1 MVRRARR
8 WRAGAGRAGTR
19 PGESPT
25 PGPIP
30 PNLLLN
36 RFFSYDTDMHQDN
49 YRVSRGIAELSQL
62 ALTTPRSMIRDVFDK
77 AARTPG
83 VISLALGEPSTT
95 APDHVV
101 QAGIDAI
108 RAGHTHYTDVLG
120 IPEYRRA
127 VADYTRRIKGLSY
140 DPGTEVHATPGATLA
155 LYLALRVLLD
165 PGDEVAV
172 FTPAFGTYE
181 AQVILSGA
189 TPVRVPLRPE
199 VGMRMEAA
207 ELERALTSRTKAVI
221 VNTPGNPTGAVTDV
235 PELQRIAA
243 VCRAHD
249 LWAISDEVYHPFV
262 FDTGEADRIVPAP
275 SIAACPGMRERTI
288 VVDSLSKVFAM
299 TGWRIG
305 HMLAPHRVIVESS
318 KLAEQMNSSLNAPA
332 QYAGAAALSGPL
344 DHVLRMRTQY
354 EGTRDVV
361 LDILRDHPQLRV
373 SSSMGAFFALVDVR
387 GTGLT
392 SGQFADRLL
401 EQEHVAVVPG
411 EAFGPGGDG
420 FVRLSFA
427 GDRTD
432 VARGVERMA
441 HFADTLGHGALVA

>member
-1 MVRRARR
+1 M
-8 WRAGAGRAGTR
+8 
-19 PGESPT
+19 
-25 PGPIP
+25 
-30 PNLLLN
+30 LLN
-36 RFFSYDTDMHQDN
+36 RFFSYDTEVHQDKHQAPSETADL
-49 YRVSRGIAELSQL
+49 SRL

-95 APDHVV
+95 ATDHVV
-101 QAGIDAI
+101 RAGIEAI

-120 IPEYRRA
+120 IPEYRDS
-127 VADYTRRIKGLSY
+127 VADYTRRVKGLSY
-140 DPGTEVHATPGATLA
+140 DPGTEIHATPGAALA
-155 LYLALRVLLD
+155 LYLALRVVLD

-172 FTPAFGTYE
+172 FTPSFGTYE

-189 TPVRVPLRPE
+189 SPVRVPLRPE
-199 VGMRMEAA
+199 VGMRMEAG
-207 ELERALTSRTKAVI
+207 ELERALTPRTRAVI
-221 VNTPGNPTGAVTDV
+221 LNSPGNPTGAVTDAH
-235 PELQRIAA
+235 ELARIAA

-262 FDTGEADRIVPAP
+262 FDTGQVDRIVPAP

-305 HMLAPHRVIVESS
+305 HLLAPHRVIVESS

-332 QYAGAAALSGPL
+332 QYAGAAALAGPL
-344 DHVLRMRTQY
+344 DHVIRMRSQY

-361 LDILRDHPQLRV
+361 VDLLRDHPLLRV
-373 SSSMGAFFALVDVR
+373 NSSMGAFFALVDVR

-392 SGQFADRLL
+392 GGEFADRLL
-401 EQEHVAVVPG
+401 DQEHVAVVPG
-411 EAFGPGGDG
+411 EAFGPGGNG

-427 GDRTD
+427 GDRAD
-432 VARGVERMA
+432 VTRGVERMA
-441 HFADTLGHGALVA
+441 HFADSLGHGALVA

>member
-19 PGESPT
+19 HGESPT

-49 YRVSRGIAELSQL
+49 YRASRGIAELSQL

-221 VNTPGNPTGAVTDV
+221 LNTPGNPTGAVTDA